1 MPVQLELS
9 RIYSLMNKVFFLLL
23 ALHFISFSPVAGA
36 YWDEAWPARAKI
48 TLNPQGGGTAVDQV
62 PVAVRLHSGNF
73 NFLDADADGA
83 DLRFVAS
90 DDKTELKF
98 HIEKFDSINELAVIW
113 VLLPQINPADK
124 SAHFWL
130 YYGNEA
136 ATSAADN
143 KSSWDSGIAAVFHF
157 SEKALL
163 QDASANGL
171 AATGEIAV
179 QKAALLGAAAVFN
192 EKPLSIHPAPA
203 LKLGAGGNFSYSAWI
218 KPGALPQQAVLYRQE
233 PLSLRIDNQKLV
245 LASGATVISGGEI
258 KAAAWQHVAVTATAG
273 KATLYVNGAPVG
285 TGDLT
290 LPDAQGGVEIGAGYT
305 GELDEIQIANV
316 ARGEDWFKLAAA
328 GQGMDSQLLKIGKP
342 STDGEEEDESVSY
355 FGILFQSLTVDAWV
369 VIIILAVMFAISL
382 AVMVVKGKLVVR
394 TDRGNRLFLDRF
406 ANAGSDDLL
415 TLDENDNYPDSTLFH
430 LYGAGLRE
438 IRKRYTNGNELTLTG
453 ASIDAIKASI
463 DANLIRE
470 NKKLNANMVLLTIAI
485 SGGPFLGL
493 LGTVVGVMIT
503 FAAIAAA
510 GDVNVN
516 AIAPGIAAALLAT
529 VAGLAVAIPALFG
542 YNYLASRIKNI
553 TTDMQIFVDEF
564 VTRVAELYGR

>member
-1 MPVQLELS
+1 
-9 RIYSLMNKVFFLLL
+9 MNKVFFLLL
-23 ALHFISFSPVAGA
+23 TLHLISFSQIAAA
-36 YWDEAWPARAKI
+36 YWDEAWTARAKI
-48 TLNPQGGGTAVDQV
+48 TLNPQGVGTVDQV

-83 DLRFVAS
+83 DLRFISA
-90 DDKTELKF
+90 DDKTELRF

-130 YYGNEA
+130 YYGNGVA
-136 ATSAADN
+136 ASTADN
-143 KSSWDSGIAAVFHF
+143 KSSWDSGTAAVFHF
-157 SEKALL
+157 SEKSLL
-163 QDASANGL
+163 QDDSANEL
-171 AATGEIAV
+171 VATGEITV

-192 EKPLSIHPAPA
+192 GQPLRIGPAAA
-203 LKLGAGGNFSYSAWI
+203 LKLGAGGNFSYSVWI

-233 PLSLRIDNQKLV
+233 SLSVRIDGQKLV
-245 LASGATVISGGEI
+245 LASGANAIAGGEI

-273 KATLYVNGAPVG
+273 KATLYVNGASVG

-290 LPDAQGGVEIGAGYT
+290 LPDAQGNVQIGAGYT
-305 GELDEIQIANV
+305 GELDEVEIASV
-316 ARGEDWFKLAAA
+316 ARSADWIKLAAA
-328 GQGMDSQLLKIGKP
+328 GQGMDSQLLKLGKP

-382 AVMVVKGKLVVR
+382 AVMVLKGKLITR
-394 TDRGNRLFLDRF
+394 TDRGNRLFLERF
-406 ANAGSDDLL
+406 GNAGSDDLL
-415 TLDENDNYPDSTLFH
+415 GLDKDESYPDSTLFH
-430 LYGAGLRE
+430 LYGAGLKE
-438 IRKRYTNGNELTLTG
+438 IRKRYTNGNELALTG

>member
-1 MPVQLELS
+1 
-9 RIYSLMNKVFFLLL
+9 MNKILFLLFT
-23 ALHFISFSPVAGA
+23 LHLMSLSTVAAA
-36 YWDEAWPARAKI
+36 YWDEAWAARVKI
-48 TLNPQGGGTAVDQV
+48 TLNPQGVAAVEQV

-83 DLRFVAS
+83 DLRFVAP

-113 VLLPQINPADK
+113 VLLPQLNPADK

-136 ATSAADN
+136 ATSAADS
-143 KSSWDSGIAAVFHF
+143 KGSWDSGTAAVFHF
-157 SEKALL
+157 SEKTLL

-171 AATGEIAV
+171 AATGEITV

-192 EKPLSIHPAPA
+192 GQPLTIGPAAA

-218 KPGALPQQAVLYRQE
+218 KPGALPQQAGLYRQE
-233 PLSLRIDNQKLV
+233 SLFVKIDGQKLV
-245 LASGATVISGGEI
+245 LATGLTAISGGEI
-258 KAAAWQHVAVTATAG
+258 KAGSWQHVAVTATAG
-273 KATLYVNGAPVG
+273 KATLYVNGAAVG
-285 TGDLT
+285 TGDLA
-290 LPDAQGGVEIGAGYT
+290 LPNAQGNVEIGAGYI

-342 STDGEEEDESVSY
+342 STDGEEEEESVSY

-382 AVMVVKGKLVVR
+382 AVMVLKGKLVAR

-415 TLDENDNYPDSTLFH
+415 ALDKGESYPDSTLFH
-430 LYGAGLRE
+430 LYGAGLKE
-438 IRKRYTNGNELTLTG
+438 IRKRYTNGNELALTG

>member
-1 MPVQLELS
+1 
-9 RIYSLMNKVFFLLL
+9 MNKMPSALLML
-23 ALHFISFSPVAGA
+23 AAMLFSQLAGA
-36 YWDEAWPARAKI
+36 YWDAGWAARAKI
-48 TLNPQGGGTAVDQV
+48 SLNPTGISANVDDV

-73 NFLDADADGA
+73 DFLDAHAEGA
-83 DLRFVAS
+83 DLRFIAA

-98 HIEKFDSINELAVIW
+98 QIEKFDSVNELAVIW
-113 VLLPQINPADK
+113 VLLPKVSPADK

-136 ATSAADN
+136 ATARGNQDAWN
-143 KSSWDSGIAAVFHF
+143 SGTAAVFHF
-157 SEKALL
+157 SEKTLL
-163 QDASANGL
+163 RDSSVNRL
-171 AATGEIAV
+171 AASGEISV
-179 QKAALLGAAAVFN
+179 QRAALLGEAAIFN
-192 EKPLSIHPAPA
+192 GKPITVDPAPA
-203 LKLGAGGNFSYSAWI
+203 LSLKAGGEFTYSAWI
-218 KPGALPQQAVLYRQE
+218 KPGPLPQQAVLYSQG
-233 PLSLRIDNQKLV
+233 PLSLKIDNQKLS
-245 LASGATVISGGEI
+245 LTSGAGGVSGGEI
-258 KAAAWQHVAVTATAG
+258 KGGTWQHVAVTVAAG
-273 KATLYVNGAPVG
+273 KARLHINGALVGEGSVAPPEVQAPVR
-285 TGDLT
+285 
-290 LPDAQGGVEIGAGYT
+290 IGEGYA
-305 GELDEIQIANV
+305 GELDEVQIAGV
-316 ARGEDWFKLAAA
+316 ARSEDWLKLAAA
-328 GQGMDSQLLKIGKP
+328 GQGVDSQFLKIGKG
-342 STDGEEEDESVSY
+342 SANGEEEADESISY

-369 VIIILAVMFAISL
+369 VIIILAIMFAISL
-382 AVMVVKGKLVVR
+382 GVMVAKGKLISR
-394 TDRGNRLFLDRF
+394 TDRSNRLFLERF
-406 ANAGSDDLL
+406 GNAGSGELL
-415 TLDENDNYPDSTLFH
+415 ALDENASYPDSTLFH
-430 LYGAGLRE
+430 LYGAGLKE
-438 IRKRYTNGNELTLTG
+438 IRKRYTGSNELALTG

>member
-1 MPVQLELS
+1 
-9 RIYSLMNKVFFLLL
+9 MNKVFFLLL
-23 ALHFISFSPVAGA
+23 TLHLISFSQVAGA
-36 YWDEAWPARAKI
+36 YWDEAWTARAKI
-48 TLNPQGGGTAVDQV
+48 TLNPQGVGTVDQV

-83 DLRFVAS
+83 DLRFISA

-130 YYGNEA
+130 YYGNGA
-136 ATSAADN
+136 AASTADN
-143 KSSWDSGIAAVFHF
+143 RSSWDSGTAAVFHF
-157 SEKALL
+157 SEKSLL
-163 QDASANGL
+163 QDDSANGW
-171 AATGEIAV
+171 AATGEITV

-192 EKPLSIHPAPA
+192 GQPLRIGPAAA
-203 LKLGAGGNFSYSAWI
+203 LKLSAGDNFSYSVWI
-218 KPGALPQQAVLYRQE
+218 KPGALPQQAMLYRQE
-233 PLSLRIDNQKLV
+233 SLSIKIDGQKLV
-245 LASGATVISGGEI
+245 LASGASAISGGEI
-258 KAAAWQHVAVTATAG
+258 KAAAWQHVAVTAAAG
-273 KATLYVNGAPVG
+273 KATLYVNGIPVG
-285 TGDLT
+285 TGDLA
-290 LPDAQGGVEIGAGYT
+290 LPDAQGNVEIGAGYT
-305 GELDEIQIANV
+305 GELDEVQIANM
-316 ARGEDWFKLAAA
+316 ARSEDWIKLAAA

-342 STDGEEEDESVSY
+342 STDGEEEEESVSY
-355 FGILFQSLTVDAWV
+355 FGILFQNLTVDAWV

-382 AVMVVKGKLVVR
+382 AVMVVKGKLIAR
-394 TDRGNRLFLDRF
+394 TDRGNRLFLERF
-406 ANAGSDDLL
+406 GNAGSNDLL
-415 TLDENDNYPDSTLFH
+415 ALDRDESYPDSTLFH
-430 LYGAGLRE
+430 LYGAGLKE
-438 IRKRYTNGNELTLTG
+438 IRKRYTNGNELALTG